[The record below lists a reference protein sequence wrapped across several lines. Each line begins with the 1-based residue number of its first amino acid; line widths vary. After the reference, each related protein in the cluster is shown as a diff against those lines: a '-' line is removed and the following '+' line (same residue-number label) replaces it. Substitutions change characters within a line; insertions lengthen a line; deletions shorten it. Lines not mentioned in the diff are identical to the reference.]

1 MKKKLIIFLSVL
13 LALCMTFGIAA
24 CSGDPQE
31 EPDTTPQIELPA
43 ETLELEVGQTALIT
57 PVKKNT
63 DGTILWQSSASAVAS
78 VDQTGL
84 ITANSVGQAIVTAF
98 IDSSISNDITVTVV
112 AKGEGASIAFSSSSY
127 TMSFYDNLTLSPTYV
142 QCSGEIE
149 WTSSDPSV
157 ATVESD
163 GSVIPHKPGTTEI
176 TVTRG
181 GVSAKTSVTVAEST
195 AVPVL
200 SLNREELNLLVG
212 GSLSLVPTVRFNG
225 AEVEGFTA
233 EMAVQ
238 NTSVATVENGRVTGV
253 AKGETEVIVSVS
265 YRGYDFAE
273 RRIPVSVKD
282 DVNIVLSAN
291 EIDLHTKEVDGY
303 EYQTTQQIS
312 AEVYVS
318 GEKVENPSVQWAS
331 ENSSVASVSD
341 GLISAV
347 GVGDT
352 DITVSYMDDGE
363 TYTATVQA
371 SVSLSRVDAEFT
383 EIDLSKNNEVTFS
396 AAYDSS
402 AEGTPSAQ
410 INGNTV
416 AIDSSDATGYK
427 IKADALLPYYGEQ
440 DIVIQTAKAE
450 YHFPALL
457 ITKTIY
463 TLSDL
468 VSISANMDSETRTLK
483 GYYVLGNDIEADA
496 SANSGINNSVQIV
509 TAWSNTAEKGFV
521 GTFDGRGH
529 VISGLNIYKDGLFYC
544 IGAAG
549 VVKNLG
555 IVNASGE
562 GYVLA
567 TECRGT
573 IDNVYVTSDSKTYL
587 TQMSENAVLSNS
599 FAILPATGSYIV
611 NTIFDSTCSIK
622 NVYAYA
628 DGMIAKTSYDQGDE
642 PTIYASKDV
651 AELREQFSTVDFGT
665 SGYTAEYWKTVN
677 GMPVL
682 NNGEEF
688 LSDTVTIDMS
698 DNYTCPLGMVVS
710 VVTSDVASVSLET
723 DAEIYLDGNNLLV
736 MGSGSAV
743 VTVTSIYGNTAT
755 KTITFTVA
763 GEMVDHT
770 DVGLFD
776 YELGTDSV
784 SFTLPQDIS
793 DVSRISFGT
802 SAYVEKGN
810 GFSVS
815 GNTVTIEKSVLETV
829 STVYGDYT
837 ITLAT
842 PDGTYYTYGCSFVTK
857 IINSYD
863 DLNSLRTNGNT
874 LDGYYILGGSF
885 TAGNETAMPSLI
897 QSWSTDPSKGFIGI
911 FDGRGH
917 TIADLKLGKDGM
929 FYCIGSGTI
938 RNLALVNV
946 TVEESDWDSNGI
958 FYAKAVFGSADSQ
971 STTFE
976 NLFVSTNAQ
985 AMINMAYRVINVK
998 NVVFVTSHSE
1008 GYLSISGNNNNSGSY
1023 TLENVAVVGS
1033 ALYRYYGGT
1042 PTQINASVYASE
1054 DDLFAEMSET
1064 YFEDWSDMFSY
1075 SDGQLLFNGTAVLNN
1090 NT

>member
-13 LALCMTFGIAA
+13 CALCMTFGVAA
-24 CSGDPQE
+24 CSDGPTE
-31 EPDTTPQIELPA
+31 EPDTTPRIELPA
-43 ETLELEVGQTALIT
+43 ETLELEIGQTALIT
-57 PVKKNT
+57 PVRKNT
-63 DGTILWQSSASAVAS
+63 EGTILWQSSASDVAS

-84 ITANSVGQAIVTAF
+84 ITANGIGQAIVTAF

-127 TMSFYDNLTLSPTYV
+127 TMSFYENLTLSPTYV

-163 GSVIPHKPGTTEI
+163 GSVIPHKSGTTEI

-181 GVSAKTSVTVAEST
+181 GVSAKTSVTVVESA

-200 SLNREELNLLVG
+200 SLNREEINLLVG
-212 GSLSLVPTVRFNG
+212 GSLAIVPTVRFDG

-233 EMAVQ
+233 EMTSQ

-253 AKGETEVIVSVS
+253 AKGETEIVVSVS

-291 EIDLHTKEVDGY
+291 EIDLHTKEVSGY
-303 EYQTTQQIS
+303 EYLTQRQID
-312 AEVYVS
+312 AEVYIS
-318 GEKVENPSVQWAS
+318 GKKVESPSLTWAS
-331 ENSSVASVSD
+331 GNASVASVSN
-341 GLISAV
+341 GLITAV
-347 GVGDT
+347 GAGNT
-352 DITVSYMDDGE
+352 DITVSYTDGGE
-363 TYTATVQA
+363 TYTAAVYT
-371 SVSLSRVDAEFT
+371 SVSLSRVDAEFA
-383 EIDLSKNNEVTFS
+383 EIDLSKNSEVTFS
-396 AAYDSS
+396 ATYDST
-402 AEGTPSAQ
+402 EGTPSAQ

-416 AIDSSDATGYK
+416 AITSSDTTGYK
-427 IKADALLPYYGEQ
+427 IKADVLLPYYGYQ
-440 DIVIQTAKAE
+440 DVVVTTAKAE

-457 ITKTIY
+457 ITKMVC
-463 TLSDL
+463 TLEDL
-468 VSISANMDSETRTLK
+468 VSISANMDAATRTLT
-483 GYYVLGNDIEADA
+483 GYYVLGNDIQAD
-496 SANSGINNSVQIV
+496 SKTNNSYNNSVQIV

-529 VISGLNIYKDGLFYC
+529 VISGLNIYQDGLFYC

-555 IVNASGE
+555 IVNATGE

-567 TECRGT
+567 SECRGT

-587 TQMSENAVLSNS
+587 TQMSDNAVLSNS
-599 FAILPATGSYIV
+599 FAILSATGSYIV

-628 DGMIAKTSYDQGDE
+628 EGMIAKTSYDQGDD

-651 AELREQFSTVDFGT
+651 AELRDQFSTVDFAA
-665 SGYTAEYWKTVN
+665 SGYGAEYWQLVS

-682 NNGEEF
+682 KNAESL
-688 LSDTVTIDMS
+688 LSDTVTIDMG
-698 DNYTCPLGMVVS
+698 DNYTCPLGMVIS
-710 VVTSDVASVSLET
+710 VATSDVASVSLQT
-723 DAEIYLDGNNLLV
+723 DAEIYLEGNNLLV

-743 VTVTSIYGNTAT
+743 VTVTSIYGNTTT
-755 KTITFTVA
+755 KTIFFTVA
-763 GEMVDHT
+763 GEMVDRT
-770 DVGLFD
+770 DVRLFD
-776 YELGTDSV
+776 YELSSERV
-784 SFTLPQDIS
+784 SFTLPS
-793 DVSRISFGT
+793 DVSDVARISFGT
-802 SAYVEKGN
+802 SAYVEKDN
-810 GFSVS
+810 GFTVS
-815 GNTVTIEKSVLETV
+815 GNTVTIEKSVLDTV
-829 STVYGDYT
+829 SNAYGEYT

-842 PDGTYYTYGCSFVTK
+842 PNGSYYTYGCSFVTK
-857 IINSYD
+857 IIDSYEE
-863 DLNSLRTNGNT
+863 LTSIRYTKT
-874 LDGYYILGGSF
+874 LDGYYILGSSF
-885 TAGNETAMPSLI
+885 IAGNGEAMPALL
-897 QSWSTDPSKGFIGI
+897 QNWSSSPDEGFIGI

-917 TIADLKLGKDGM
+917 SITNLKLGKDGM
-929 FYCIGSGTI
+929 FYCLGSGTI

-946 TVEESDWDSNGI
+946 TVETSEWDTGKDA
-958 FYAKAVFGSADSQ
+958 YAKAVFGSSDCQ

-976 NLFVSTNAQ
+976 NLFISTNAK

-1008 GYLSISGNNNNSGSY
+1008 GCLSVSGNNNNSGSY

-1033 ALYRYYGGT
+1033 ALYGYYGGT
-1042 PTQINASVYASE
+1042 PTQINASVYASVN
-1054 DDLFAEMSET
+1054 DLFAAMSET
-1064 YFEDWSDMFSY
+1064 YFEAWSDMFSY